1 MARHEFRAL
10 DWLRVSVTGKQPQRL
25 LSAAAQAGIR
35 MRGIRSDDAGFF
47 ASLPGRDL
55 RRLSVLAQNQGLEL
69 AVLQN
74 RGPGS
79 LLQRLWLRPGLAA
92 GTILFFV
99 LVHFLSGFV
108 WSINFGTLD
117 QAQAETVRAFLNE
130 NGLREGTYVSQE
142 LLAQMQKA
150 LEGQTG
156 LFGWVG
162 LNFAGGCLFVEST
175 PMEEQQIRQPQ
186 EQIALY
192 SAADAEIVLIQVE
205 SGFSQVE
212 PGQLVAEGQLLAAAE
227 RFDREGNSVFQ
238 SAAGHVIG
246 RIRRGY
252 TAEQPYEET
261 AAVLTDRTSS
271 VKTLYLLGTEIPLGE
286 ETVLSNAQITEN
298 WEPLVLGRIALP
310 GCIHTKEYRAQEN
323 VSLTYSEQTA
333 QAMARRECVLALLD
347 EYPDAE
353 IEQQS
358 FAFESSDGGV
368 VCRASFVF
376 CADIAVPGQAQPL
389 EKPAT

>member
-55 RRLSVLAQNQGLEL
+55 WRLSVLAQNQGLEL

-142 LLAQMQKA
+142 LLARTQKA

-192 SAADAEIVLIQVE
+192 SAANAEIVLIQVE

-212 PGQLVAEGQLLAAAE
+212 PGQLVAEGQLL
-227 RFDREGNSVFQ
+227 
-238 SAAGHVIG
+238 SA
-246 RIRRGY
+246 
-252 TAEQPYEET
+252 
-261 AAVLTDRTSS
+261 S
-271 VKTLYLLGTEIPLGE
+271 
-286 ETVLSNAQITEN
+286 
-298 WEPLVLGRIALP
+298 
-310 GCIHTKEYRAQEN
+310 
-323 VSLTYSEQTA
+323 
-333 QAMARRECVLALLD
+333 
-347 EYPDAE
+347 
-353 IEQQS
+353 
-358 FAFESSDGGV
+358 
-368 VCRASFVF
+368 
-376 CADIAVPGQAQPL
+376 
-389 EKPAT
+389 

>member
-1 MARHEFRAL
+1 M
-10 DWLRVSVTGKQPQRL
+10 
-25 LSAAAQAGIR
+25 
-35 MRGIRSDDAGFF
+35 
-47 ASLPGRDL
+47 
-55 RRLSVLAQNQGLEL
+55 SVLAQNQGLEL
-69 AVLQN
+69 VVLQN
-74 RGPGS
+74 RGPGI

-142 LLAQMQKA
+142 LLARTQKA

-192 SAADAEIVLIQVE
+192 SAADAVIVLIQVE

-212 PGQLVAEGQLLAAAE
+212 PGQNPVP
-227 RFDREGNSVFQ
+227 FGN
-238 SAAGHVIG
+238 
-246 RIRRGY
+246 
-252 TAEQPYEET
+252 
-261 AAVLTDRTSS
+261 
-271 VKTLYLLGTEIPLGE
+271 
-286 ETVLSNAQITEN
+286 
-298 WEPLVLGRIALP
+298 
-310 GCIHTKEYRAQEN
+310 
-323 VSLTYSEQTA
+323 
-333 QAMARRECVLALLD
+333 
-347 EYPDAE
+347 
-353 IEQQS
+353 
-358 FAFESSDGGV
+358 
-368 VCRASFVF
+368 
-376 CADIAVPGQAQPL
+376 
-389 EKPAT
+389 